1 MHAKKRS
8 SGLAA
13 VTAILMVAVGVAA
26 GWLAVAPAIFG
37 GAGSAFDGSVVQAQV
52 VEVPSDQL
60 VAATPLAAGVRVTSN
75 IQVSQP
81 RDPFRPLIDDTQLL
95 GPGDGTVTG
104 IGVLLLS
111 VSDTFPL
118 EALVAVN
125 GIEYTVRVGDTF
137 AGVFKVISLT
147 PPDKDA
153 EDGDP
158 LANGY
163 GVFLFGDNAFD
174 LTVGQQILK

>member
-1 MHAKKRS
+1 MHAKRRS

-13 VTAILMVAVGVAA
+13 VVAILMVAVGVAG
-26 GWLAVAPAIFG
+26 GWIAIAPAIFG
-37 GAGSAFDGSVVQAQV
+37 GAGTAFDGTLTQAQI
-52 VEVPSDQL
+52 VEAPSDSL
-60 VAATPLAAGVRVTSN
+60 TSAAPLSAGIRVASN

-81 RDPFRPLIDDTQLL
+81 RDPFRPLIDNQLL
-95 GPGDGTVTG
+95 GDGDGTVTG
-104 IGVLLLS
+104 IGVLLIS
-111 VSDTFPL
+111 VSTTYPL
-118 EALVAVN
+118 EAKVEVN
-125 GIEYTVRVGDTF
+125 GIEYTVGVGDTF

-147 PPDKDA
+147 PPA
-153 EDGDP
+153 EATGGTDP